1 MKDNYDLISKDV
13 ANLYNKLA
21 VMPVCTITL
30 HSKLLHISEHYG
42 YPIGDLLI
50 FATDDVVLNDVS
62 NIFYYYDYKVVD
74 SVKDVLVFYCG
85 ELH

>member
-1 MKDNYDLISKDV
+1 MQDNLNLISKDV

-21 VMPVCTITL
+21 VTPVCTITL
-30 HSKLLHISEHYG
+30 HSNLLHISEHYG

-50 FATDDVVLNDVS
+50 FATDDTILNDVA
-62 NIFYYYDYKVVD
+62 NIFYYYDYKGID
-74 SVKDVLVFYCG
+74 SVREGLVFYCG

>member
-1 MKDNYDLISKDV
+1 MQDNLDLISKDV

-21 VMPVCTITL
+21 VTPVCTITL

-50 FATDDVVLNDVS
+50 FATDDIVLNDVS
-62 NIFYYYDYKVVD
+62 NIFYYYDYKSIE
-74 SVKDVLVFYCG
+74 SVREGLVFYCG

>member
-1 MKDNYDLISKDV
+1 MKDNLDLLARDV
-13 ANLYNKLA
+13 ANLYNKLSTI
-21 VMPVCTITL
+21 PVCTITL

-50 FATDDVVLNDVS
+50 FATDDTVLNDVG
-62 NIFYYYDYKVVD
+62 NIFYYYDYSIN
-74 SVKDVLVFYCG
+74 SVKEGLVFYCG